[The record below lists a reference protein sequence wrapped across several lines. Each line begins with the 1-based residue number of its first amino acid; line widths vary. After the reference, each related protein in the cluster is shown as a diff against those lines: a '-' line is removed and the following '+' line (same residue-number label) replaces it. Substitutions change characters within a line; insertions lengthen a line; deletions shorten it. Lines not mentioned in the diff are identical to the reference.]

1 MKEKKTKQKILF
13 SASDPRVAKVA
24 EAFAKCGRRG
34 AAAAAYAIAG
44 KYVKLYELAEEKR
57 SDKVRVAY
65 GAGALWAKGTIKM
78 PEARVK
84 ILAAHSAAR
93 AAYSPVA
100 CAAARA
106 VAQAVSTVH
115 TQKHAM
121 GVVYYGLTAI
131 ALAKGGAVDC
141 AEIDREVERML
152 AIIDGYAESEPSP
165 DGWAEFML
173 TKEEK
178 LARKQRAKEAAGK
191 GDLDFS
197 SRDEIY
203 TTLGGDVKK
212 NDKSRKKKAKK
223 GDDASNGEAAV
234 QTDDAAQRQSTQDV
248 PKSKDKTAAEPK
260 SEERLNAQ
268 EPKPDHDATQQ
279 QSTQDVPKSKDKTAE
294 EAKPAEPT
302 NSEEPKT
309 ETREAAQQPATDAPK
324 GKDSAEE

>member
-1 MKEKKTKQKILF
+1 MKEKKTKKKILF
-13 SASDPRVAKVA
+13 SASDPRVAKIA

-115 TQKHAM
+115 TSKHAM
-121 GVVYYGLTAI
+121 GVVCYGLTAI
-131 ALAKGGAVDC
+131 ALAKGGDVDC

-152 AIIDGYAESEPSP
+152 AIIDGYAAAEPSP

-178 LARKQRAKEAAGK
+178 LARKQKAKESAGK

-203 TTLGGDVKK
+203 TTLESD
-212 NDKSRKKKAKK
+212 AKK
-223 GDDASNGEAAV
+223 H
-234 QTDDAAQRQSTQDV
+234 
-248 PKSKDKTAAEPK
+248 AEPQTSRNRKIRARKRLKPQSGQIRK
-260 SEERLNAQ
+260 SQ
-268 EPKPDHDATQQ
+268 DPKRT
-279 QSTQDVPKSKDKTAE
+279 TRR
-294 EAKPAEPT
+294 
-302 NSEEPKT
+302 NSLRQT
-309 ETREAAQQPATDAPK
+309 LPK
-324 GKDSAEE
+324 GRIRRRSDAQWAKRHSELMIKAESREG

>member
-1 MKEKKTKQKILF
+1 MKEKKTKKKILF
-13 SASDPRVAKVA
+13 SASDPRVAKIA

-65 GAGALWAKGTIKM
+65 GAGALWAKGTIRM

-115 TQKHAM
+115 TPKHAM

-131 ALAKGGAVDC
+131 ALAKGGDVDC

-165 DGWAEFML
+165 DGWAAFML

-178 LARKQRAKEAAGK
+178 LARKQKAKESAG
-191 GDLDFS
+191 GGSLEFS
-197 SRDEIY
+197 SRDEVY
-203 TTLGGDVKK
+203 TALAGGGEGKP
-212 NDKSRKKKAKK
+212 RKKKPKRETSS
-223 GDDASNGEAAV
+223 AS
-234 QTDDAAQRQSTQDV
+234 DAAQEMPPIDG
-248 PKSKDKTAAEPK
+248 TAQAERPERTNTSEPQPAERSNEAEPMPDARAVEQG
-260 SEERLNAQ
+260 SSSGSAPNADGAG
-268 EPKPDHDATQQ
+268 E
-279 QSTQDVPKSKDKTAE
+279 
-294 EAKPAEPT
+294 
-302 NSEEPKT
+302 
-309 ETREAAQQPATDAPK
+309 
-324 GKDSAEE
+324 

>member
-1 MKEKKTKQKILF
+1 MKEKKTKKKILF

-115 TQKHAM
+115 TSKHAM

-131 ALAKGGAVDC
+131 ALAKGGDVAC

-165 DGWAEFML
+165 DDWAEFML

-178 LARKQRAKEAAGK
+178 LARKQRAKESAGK

-203 TTLGGDVKK
+203 TTLESDVKK
-212 NDKSRKKKAKK
+212 NDKPRNKKAKK
-223 GDDASNGEAAV
+223 GDDASEGEAVV
-234 QTDDAAQRQSTQDV
+234 QTNDAAQRQSPQDV
-248 PKSKDKTAAEPK
+248 PKSKDK
-260 SEERLNAQ
+260 N
-268 EPKPDHDATQQ
+268 
-279 QSTQDVPKSKDKTAE
+279 AE
-294 EAKPAEPT
+294 EQKSDERS
-302 NSEEPKT
+302 NSEESKS
-309 ETREAAQQPATDAPK
+309 ETHDAAQQPATDSPK

>member
-1 MKEKKTKQKILF
+1 MKEKKTKKKILF
-13 SASDPRVAKVA
+13 SASDSRVAKIA

-115 TQKHAM
+115 APKHAM

-131 ALAKGGAVDC
+131 ALAKGGDVDC

-165 DGWAEFML
+165 DGWAAFML

-178 LARKQRAKEAAGK
+178 LARKQKVKESAG
-191 GDLDFS
+191 GGSLEFS
-197 SRDEIY
+197 SRDEVY
-203 TTLGGDVKK
+203 TALAGGGEGKP
-212 NDKSRKKKAKK
+212 RKKKPKRETSS
-223 GDDASNGEAAV
+223 ASDGEAIA
-234 QTDDAAQRQSTQDV
+234 QTSDAAQEMPPIDGT
-248 PKSKDKTAAEPK
+248 
-260 SEERLNAQ
+260 AQ
-268 EPKPDHDATQQ
+268 EEGPDRTNNASEPQ
-279 QSTQDVPKSKDKTAE
+279 PAE
-294 EAKPAEPT
+294 RSNEAEPT
-302 NSEEPKT
+302 SDSS
-309 ETREAAQQPATDAPK
+309 TDAQ
-324 GKDSAEE
+324 GAASDSVPNADGAGE

>member
-1 MKEKKTKQKILF
+1 MKEKKAKKKILF
-13 SASDPRVAKVA
+13 SASDPRVAKIA

-115 TQKHAM
+115 TPKHAM

-131 ALAKGGAVDC
+131 ALAKGGDVDC

-165 DGWAEFML
+165 DGWAAFML

-178 LARKQRAKEAAGK
+178 LARKQKAKESAG
-191 GDLDFS
+191 GGSLEFS
-197 SRDEIY
+197 SRDEVY
-203 TTLGGDVKK
+203 TALAGGGEGKP
-212 NDKSRKKKAKK
+212 RKKKSKR
-223 GDDASNGEAAV
+223 GETSSASDGEAIA
-234 QTDDAAQRQSTQDV
+234 QTSDAAQEMPPIDGT
-248 PKSKDKTAAEPK
+248 
-260 SEERLNAQ
+260 AQ
-268 EPKPDHDATQQ
+268 EEGPDRTNNASEPQ
-279 QSTQDVPKSKDKTAE
+279 PAE
-294 EAKPAEPT
+294 RSNEAEPT
-302 NSEEPKT
+302 SDSS
-309 ETREAAQQPATDAPK
+309 TDAQ
-324 GKDSAEE
+324 GAASDSVPNADGAGE

>member
-1 MKEKKTKQKILF
+1 MKEKKTKKKILF

-115 TQKHAM
+115 TSKHAM

-131 ALAKGGAVDC
+131 ALAKGGDVDC
-141 AEIDREVERML
+141 AEIDREIERML

-178 LARKQRAKEAAGK
+178 LARKQKAKEAAGK

-203 TTLGGDVKK
+203 TTLGGDTKK
-212 NDKSRKKKAKK
+212 HAEPRKKKAKK
-223 GDDASNGEAAV
+223 GDDSSEGEAV
-234 QTDDAAQRQSTQDV
+234 GQTNDAAQLQSPQDV
-248 PKSKDKTAAEPK
+248 PKSKDK
-260 SEERLNAQ
+260 N
-268 EPKPDHDATQQ
+268 
-279 QSTQDVPKSKDKTAE
+279 AE
-294 EAKPAEPT
+294 EQKSDERS
-302 NSEEPKT
+302 NSEESKS
-309 ETREAAQQPATDAPK
+309 ETHDAAQQPATDSPK

>member
-1 MKEKKTKQKILF
+1 MKEKKTKKKILF

-65 GAGALWAKGTIKM
+65 GAGALWANGTIKM

-115 TQKHAM
+115 TSKHAM

-131 ALAKGGAVDC
+131 ALAKGGDVDC

-178 LARKQRAKEAAGK
+178 LARKQKAKEAAGK
-191 GDLDFS
+191 GGLDFS
-197 SRDEIY
+197 ARDEIY
-203 TTLGGDVKK
+203 TTLGGDTKK
-212 NDKSRKKKAKK
+212 HAEPRKKKAKK
-223 GDDASNGEAAV
+223 GDDASEGEAAV
-234 QTDDAAQRQSTQDV
+234 QTDDAAQRQSPQDV
-248 PKSKDKTAAEPK
+248 PKSKDK
-260 SEERLNAQ
+260 SE
-268 EPKPDHDATQQ
+268 
-279 QSTQDVPKSKDKTAE
+279 E

-324 GKDSAEE
+324 GKGSAEE

>member
-1 MKEKKTKQKILF
+1 MREKKVNKKILF
-13 SASDPRVAKVA
+13 SASDPRAAKIA

-34 AAAAAYAIAG
+34 VAAAAYAIAG

-65 GAGALWAKGTIKM
+65 GAGALWAKGMIKM

-115 TQKHAM
+115 TRKHAM

-131 ALAKGGAVDC
+131 ALAKGGDVGC

-152 AIIDGYAESEPSP
+152 AIIDGYAAAEPSP
-165 DGWAEFML
+165 DGWAAFML

-178 LARKQRAKEAAGK
+178 LARRQTAKETAGK
-191 GDLDFS
+191 GELGFS
-197 SRDEIY
+197 PRDEVY
-203 TTLGGDVKK
+203 VSLDGGAKE
-212 NDKSRKKKAKK
+212 DKPRRKKAKK
-223 GDDASNGEAAV
+223 EGDTAV
-234 QTDDAAQRQSTQDV
+234 RTNDAAQEMPPQKLAGEGEKPSNRS
-248 PKSKDKTAAEPK
+248 
-260 SEERLNAQ
+260 SEE
-268 EPKPDHDATQQ
+268 EPKPD
-279 QSTQDVPKSKDKTAE
+279 
-294 EAKPAEPT
+294 
-302 NSEEPKT
+302 
-309 ETREAAQQPATDAPK
+309 TREAAQASAADN
-324 GKDSAEE
+324 GKDSADE

>member
-1 MKEKKTKQKILF
+1 MKEKKTKKKILF
-13 SASDPRVAKVA
+13 SASDPRVAKIA

-115 TQKHAM
+115 TSKHAM
-121 GVVYYGLTAI
+121 GVVCYGLTAI
-131 ALAKGGAVDC
+131 ALAKGGDVDC

-152 AIIDGYAESEPSP
+152 AIIDGYAAAEPSP
-165 DGWAEFML
+165 DGWAAFML

-178 LARKQRAKEAAGK
+178 LARKQKAKESAGK

-203 TTLGGDVKK
+203 TTLESDAKK
-212 NDKSRKKKAKK
+212 HAEPRKKKAKK
-223 GDDASNGEAAV
+223 GDDASDGEAAV
-234 QTDDAAQRQSTQDV
+234 QTDDAAQRQS
-248 PKSKDKTAAEPK
+248 P
-260 SEERLNAQ
+260 
-268 EPKPDHDATQQ
+268 
-279 QSTQDVPKSKDKTAE
+279 QDVPKSKDKTAE
-294 EAKPAEPT
+294 EQK
-302 NSEEPKT
+302 SEERSNVQEPKT
-309 ETREAAQQPATDAPK
+309 ETREAAQQPATETPK

>member
-1 MKEKKTKQKILF
+1 MKEKKTKKKILF

-115 TQKHAM
+115 TSKHAM
-121 GVVYYGLTAI
+121 GVVCYGLTAI
-131 ALAKGGAVDC
+131 ALAKGGDVDC

-178 LARKQRAKEAAGK
+178 LARKQKAKEAAGK

-203 TTLGGDVKK
+203 TTLESDAKK
-212 NDKSRKKKAKK
+212 HAEPRKKKAKK
-223 GDDASNGEAAV
+223 GDGEAAV

-248 PKSKDKTAAEPK
+248 SKSKDKTAAEPK
-260 SEERLNAQ
+260 SEERLNTR
-268 EPKPDHDATQQ
+268 ESKPDHDATQQ
-279 QSTQDVPKSKDKTAE
+279 QSTQDVPKAKDKPAE

-309 ETREAAQQPATDAPK
+309 ETREAAQVPATDAPK
-324 GKDSAEE
+324 GKGSAEE

>member
-1 MKEKKTKQKILF
+1 MF
-13 SASDPRVAKVA
+13 SASDPRVAKIA

-78 PEARVK
+78 PKARVK

-115 TQKHAM
+115 TSKHAM
-121 GVVYYGLTAI
+121 GVVCYGLTAI
-131 ALAKGGAVDC
+131 ALAKGGDVDC

-173 TKEEK
+173 TKEESSRASK
-178 LARKQRAKEAAGK
+178 RRKSRQARATSTFRHATKFIPRLKATPKSTPNRARKK
-191 GDLDFS
+191 
-197 SRDEIY
+197 
-203 TTLGGDVKK
+203 
-212 NDKSRKKKAKK
+212 
-223 GDDASNGEAAV
+223 
-234 QTDDAAQRQSTQDV
+234 
-248 PKSKDKTAAEPK
+248 
-260 SEERLNAQ
+260 
-268 EPKPDHDATQQ
+268 
-279 QSTQDVPKSKDKTAE
+279 
-294 EAKPAEPT
+294 
-302 NSEEPKT
+302 
-309 ETREAAQQPATDAPK
+309 
-324 GKDSAEE
+324 